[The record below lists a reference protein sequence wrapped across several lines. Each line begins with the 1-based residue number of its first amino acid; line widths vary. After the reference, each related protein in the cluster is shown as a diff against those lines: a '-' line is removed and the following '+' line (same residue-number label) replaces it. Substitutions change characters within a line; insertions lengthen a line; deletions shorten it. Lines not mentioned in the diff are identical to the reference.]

1 MKTVMKSES
10 QSESY
15 SLPFHCAI
23 GGYVGQTW
31 GDSVGPD
38 VGKGGTIKNHFSQFM
53 VGILPRHCFYEIT
66 NTKIEY

>member
-23 GGYVGQTW
+23 GGYVGQSW

-38 VGKGGTIKNHFSQFM
+38 VGKGGTIKITSRNLWFVISLM
-53 VGILPRHCFYEIT
+53 VWCDYRCEYEV
-66 NTKIEY
+66 